1 MNNQIDNSN
10 YEAFYLDYLEGN
22 LSGDALAAF
31 EAFMAAHPELALED
45 EALVTLSATDEP
57 FDAVEKLALK
67 KTIDLEDL
75 STETVSFFLIAREE
89 QLLSPQQEAQLE
101 NWLTANAYY
110 RNDARLFAMTKVQAN
125 TAEVFAGKAGLK
137 RKQTRVIPMWFTGAA
152 VAAGLALI
160 ITLAIPNGNGTTEND
175 TPVASSDSTPGKT
188 HKRGNNTVNPENRT
202 YNPAIT
208 NGQEQSI
215 AQQHKEDRST
225 NISTPVIFPVTHKT
239 QGGTDVATLDKME
252 LRNLNQ
258 ANEEPLPIAVS
269 VPATRPE
276 TPTPVA
282 SHDLAWTPIEEM
294 RNPIRPVTDKLS
306 STLNTP
312 VDLRTA
318 KATKKKQGGFYL
330 KIGKLE
336 ISHRSASL

>member
-45 EALVTLSATDEP
+45 EALLTLSATDEP

-89 QLLSPQQEAQLE
+89 HLLSPQQEAQLE

-125 TAEVFAGKAGLK
+125 AAEVFAGKAGLK

-188 HKRGNNTVNPENRT
+188 HQPGNNTGKPENRT
-202 YNPAIT
+202 YNPVIT
-208 NGQEQSI
+208 NGQEQ
-215 AQQHKEDRST
+215 AAGQQDEHPSKI
-225 NISTPVIFPVTHKT
+225 NVPVILPVTHKT
-239 QGGTDVATLDKME
+239 QAGTDVATLDKME

-258 ANEEPLPIAVS
+258 ASEEPLPIAVS

-276 TPTPVA
+276 TTPTPA
-282 SHDLAWTPIEEM
+282 ANHDLAWTPIEQM